1 LVNAAWCKSLSGCV
15 MIDQYKAMLE
25 KCRKRIEDYLD
36 NRCNES
42 RLEALLR
49 EIEALLK

>member
-1 LVNAAWCKSLSGCV
+1 MSDKYQALL
-15 MIDQYKAMLE
+15 IKA
-25 KCRKRIEDYLD
+25 KKRIEDYLD

>member
-1 LVNAAWCKSLSGCV
+1 MVSVVWCESLSGCV